1 VLIDRPGKPVGYDA
15 PVTYRD
21 DGDALLA
28 RNAALEAENE
38 QLRRENDHLKQ
49 PPEPVALQRTT
60 PQQMQVQPERTPWW
74 RHGYTIVLYIAA
86 IAIAIWQGLLS

>member
-1 VLIDRPGKPVGYDA
+1 M
-15 PVTYRD
+15 TYRD

-28 RNAALEAENE
+28 RNAALEAENA
-38 QLRRENDHLKQ
+38 QLRRENEHLKE
-49 PPEPVALQRTT
+49 PPAPVALQRTT
-60 PQQMQVQPERTPWW
+60 PHQLAAQSRTPWW